1 MRTSQKMVISTH
13 TKVVNLIAGL
23 FFCCMSLVSSAD
35 SLPDSIVTK
44 VPSPTLIKGNLQLT
58 NNGISPVPY
67 FTLGEPALLTNLY
80 LTKGRLSFSP
90 EFNFDLNA
98 KPWSFNTWL
107 RYNLIRTKRYNFYL
121 GSNFSIIFKRLDSKL
136 FKEDLQAQRYQ
147 MLDIMM
153 TYKIDQKKLLSF
165 YYWKTS
171 TLDHLGITS
180 SHFVML
186 ALQID
191 NILKSENTVISFRP
205 SVFVINNTL
214 PFSGLFMSQIT
225 KISIKKFPLSFSLQT
240 VETLQSSEQAK
251 FNWNAGVN
259 VPF

>member
-1 MRTSQKMVISTH
+1 MIKQHIVYFLKFRTFLMSVLICCISN
-13 TKVVNLIAGL
+13 V
-23 FFCCMSLVSSAD
+23 SLANSLLD
-35 SLPDSIVTK
+35 STVAR
-44 VPSPTLIKGNLQLT
+44 VPVPTLIKGNLQLT

-90 EFNFDLNA
+90 EFNFDLKA

-107 RYNLIRTKRYNFYL
+107 RYNLIRIKRYNFYL
-121 GSNFSIIFKRLDSKL
+121 GSNFSIIFKRLDPKI

-153 TYKIDQKKLLSF
+153 TYKIDQKKMLSF

-191 NILKSENTVISFRP
+191 NLLKSENTVISFRP

-225 KISIKKFPLSFSLQT
+225 KISTKKFPLSFSLQT

-251 FNWNAGVN
+251 FNWNVGVN

>member
-1 MRTSQKMVISTH
+1 MIKQHIVYFLKFRTFLMSVLICCISN
-13 TKVVNLIAGL
+13 V
-23 FFCCMSLVSSAD
+23 SLANSLLD
-35 SLPDSIVTK
+35 STVAR
-44 VPSPTLIKGNLQLT
+44 VPVPTLIKGNLQLT

-90 EFNFDLNA
+90 EFNFDLKA

-121 GSNFSIIFKRLDSKL
+121 GSNFSIIFKRLDPTL

-191 NILKSENTVISFRP
+191 NILKRENTVISFRP

-225 KISIKKFPLSFSLQT
+225 KISTKKFPLSFSLQT

-251 FNWNAGVN
+251 FNWNVGVN

>member
-1 MRTSQKMVISTH
+1 MIKQHIVYFLKFGTFLMSVLICCISN
-13 TKVVNLIAGL
+13 V
-23 FFCCMSLVSSAD
+23 SLANSLLD
-35 SLPDSIVTK
+35 STVAR
-44 VPSPTLIKGNLQLT
+44 VPVPTLIKGNLQLT

-90 EFNFDLNA
+90 EFNFDLKA

-121 GSNFSIIFKRLDSKL
+121 GSNFSIIFKRLDPKI

-153 TYKIDQKKLLSF
+153 TYKIDQKKMLSF

-191 NILKSENTVISFRP
+191 NLIKSENTVISFRP

-225 KISIKKFPLSFSLQT
+225 KISTKKFPLSFSLQT

-251 FNWNAGVN
+251 FNWNVGVN

>member
-1 MRTSQKMVISTH
+1 MIKQHIVYFLKFRTFLMSVLICYISN
-13 TKVVNLIAGL
+13 V
-23 FFCCMSLVSSAD
+23 SLANSLLD
-35 SLPDSIVTK
+35 STVAR
-44 VPSPTLIKGNLQLT
+44 VPVPTLIKGNLQLT

-90 EFNFDLNA
+90 EFNFDLKA

-107 RYNLIRTKRYNFYL
+107 RYNLIRIKRYNFYL
-121 GSNFSIIFKRLDSKL
+121 GSNFSIIFKRLDPKI

-153 TYKIDQKKLLSF
+153 TYKIDQKKMLSF

-191 NILKSENTVISFRP
+191 NLLRSENTVISFRP

-225 KISIKKFPLSFSLQT
+225 KISTKKFPLSFSLQT

-251 FNWNAGVN
+251 FNWNVGVN

>member
-1 MRTSQKMVISTH
+1 MIKQHIVYFLKFRTFLMSVLICCISN
-13 TKVVNLIAGL
+13 V
-23 FFCCMSLVSSAD
+23 SLANSLLD
-35 SLPDSIVTK
+35 STVAR
-44 VPSPTLIKGNLQLT
+44 VQVPTLIKGNLQLT

-90 EFNFDLNA
+90 EFNFDLKA

-107 RYNLIRTKRYNFYL
+107 RYNLIRIKRYNFYL
-121 GSNFSIIFKRLDSKL
+121 GSNFSIIFKRLDPKI

-153 TYKIDQKKLLSF
+153 TYKIDQKKMLSF

-191 NILKSENTVISFRP
+191 NLLKSENTVISFRP

-225 KISIKKFPLSFSLQT
+225 KISTKKFPLSFSLQT

-251 FNWNAGVN
+251 FNWNVGVN

>member
-1 MRTSQKMVISTH
+1 MIKQHIVYFLKFRTFLMSVLICCISN
-13 TKVVNLIAGL
+13 V
-23 FFCCMSLVSSAD
+23 SLANSLLD
-35 SLPDSIVTK
+35 STVAR
-44 VPSPTLIKGNLQLT
+44 VPVPTLIKGNLQLT

-90 EFNFDLNA
+90 EFNFDLKA

-107 RYNLIRTKRYNFYL
+107 RYDLIRTKRYNFYL
-121 GSNFSIIFKRLDSKL
+121 GSNFSIIFKRLDPKI

-153 TYKIDQKKLLSF
+153 TYKIDQKKMLSF

-191 NILKSENTVISFRP
+191 NLLKSENTVISFRP

-225 KISIKKFPLSFSLQT
+225 KISTKKFPLSFSLQT

-251 FNWNAGVN
+251 FNWNVGVN

>member
-1 MRTSQKMVISTH
+1 MIKQHIVYFLKFRTFLMSVLICCISN
-13 TKVVNLIAGL
+13 V
-23 FFCCMSLVSSAD
+23 SLANSLLD
-35 SLPDSIVTK
+35 STVAR
-44 VPSPTLIKGNLQLT
+44 VPVPTLIKGNLQLT

-90 EFNFDLNA
+90 EFNFDLKA

-107 RYNLIRTKRYNFYL
+107 RYDLIRTKRYNFYL
-121 GSNFSIIFKRLDSKL
+121 GSNFSIIFKRLDSKI

-153 TYKIDQKKLLSF
+153 TYKIDQKKMLSF

-191 NILKSENTVISFRP
+191 NLLKSENTVILFRP

-225 KISIKKFPLSFSLQT
+225 KISTKKFPLSFSLQT

-251 FNWNAGVN
+251 FNWNVGVN

>member
-1 MRTSQKMVISTH
+1 MIKQHIVYFLKFRTFLMSVLICCISN
-13 TKVVNLIAGL
+13 V
-23 FFCCMSLVSSAD
+23 SLANSLLD
-35 SLPDSIVTK
+35 STVAR
-44 VPSPTLIKGNLQLT
+44 VPVPTLIKGNLQLT

-90 EFNFDLNA
+90 EFNFDLKA

-107 RYNLIRTKRYNFYL
+107 RYNLIRIKRYNFYL
-121 GSNFSIIFKRLDSKL
+121 GSNFSIIFKRLDPKI

-153 TYKIDQKKLLSF
+153 TYKIDQKKMLSF

-191 NILKSENTVISFRP
+191 NLLRSENTVISFRP

-225 KISIKKFPLSFSLQT
+225 KISTKKFPLSFSLQT

-251 FNWNAGVN
+251 FNWNVGVN

>member
-1 MRTSQKMVISTH
+1 MLAVKHKKIRGFVWSIMICLCTTHLSQAESFSDSTG
-13 TKVVNLIAGL
+13 I
-23 FFCCMSLVSSAD
+23 VS
-35 SLPDSIVTK
+35 V
-44 VPSPTLIKGNLQLT
+44 PTLITGNLQLT

-67 FTLGEPALLTNLY
+67 FTLGEPALLTNFY
-80 LTKGRLSFSP
+80 ITKGRLSFSP

-98 KPWSFNTWL
+98 KPWTINTWL
-107 RYNLIRTKRYNFYL
+107 RYKLIRGKRYNFYL
-121 GSNFSIIFKRLDSKL
+121 GNNFSIIFKRLDPRI

-153 TYKIDQKKLLSF
+153 TYKIDQKKMLNF

-171 TLDHLGITS
+171 TLDYLGITS

-191 NILKSENTVISFRP
+191 NILKSEKTVISFRP

-225 KISIKKFPLSFSLQT
+225 KFSTKKFPLIFSLQT
-240 VETLQSSEQAK
+240 VETLESSEKAK
-251 FNWNAGVN
+251 FNWNVGVN

>member
-1 MRTSQKMVISTH
+1 MIKQHIVYFLKFKTFLMSVLICCISNIS
-13 TKVVNLIAGL
+13 VAN
-23 FFCCMSLVSSAD
+23 SLLD
-35 SLPDSIVTK
+35 STMAR
-44 VPSPTLIKGNLQLT
+44 VPVPTLIKGNLQLT

-90 EFNFDLNA
+90 EFNFDLKA

-121 GSNFSIIFKRLDSKL
+121 GSNFSIIFKRLDPKL

-153 TYKIDQKKLLSF
+153 TYKIDHKKLLSF

-225 KISIKKFPLSFSLQT
+225 KISTKKFPLSFSLQT

-251 FNWNAGVN
+251 FNWNVGIN

>member
-1 MRTSQKMVISTH
+1 MIKQHIVYFLKFRTFLMSVLICCISN
-13 TKVVNLIAGL
+13 V
-23 FFCCMSLVSSAD
+23 SLANSLLD
-35 SLPDSIVTK
+35 STVAR
-44 VPSPTLIKGNLQLT
+44 VPVPTLIKGNLQLT

-90 EFNFDLNA
+90 EFNFDLKA

-121 GSNFSIIFKRLDSKL
+121 GSNFSIIFKRLDPKI

-153 TYKIDQKKLLSF
+153 TYKIDQKKMLSF

-191 NILKSENTVISFRP
+191 NLLKSENTVISFRP

-225 KISIKKFPLSFSLQT
+225 KISTKKFPLSFSLQT

-251 FNWNAGVN
+251 FNWNVGVN

>member
-1 MRTSQKMVISTH
+1 MIKQHIVYFLKFKTFLMSVLICCISNIS
-13 TKVVNLIAGL
+13 VAN
-23 FFCCMSLVSSAD
+23 SLLD
-35 SLPDSIVTK
+35 STMAR
-44 VPSPTLIKGNLQLT
+44 VPVPTLIKGNLQLT

-90 EFNFDLNA
+90 EFNFDLKA

-121 GSNFSIIFKRLDSKL
+121 GSNFSIIFKRLDPKL
-136 FKEDLQAQRYQ
+136 LKEDLQAQRYQ

-153 TYKIDQKKLLSF
+153 TYKIDHKKLLSF

-225 KISIKKFPLSFSLQT
+225 TISTKKFPLRFSLQT

-251 FNWNAGVN
+251 FNWNVGVN

>member
-1 MRTSQKMVISTH
+1 MIKQHIVYFLKFRTFLMSVLICCISN
-13 TKVVNLIAGL
+13 V
-23 FFCCMSLVSSAD
+23 SLANSLLD
-35 SLPDSIVTK
+35 STVAR
-44 VPSPTLIKGNLQLT
+44 VPVPTLIKGNLQLT

-90 EFNFDLNA
+90 EFNFDLKA

-121 GSNFSIIFKRLDSKL
+121 GSNFSIIFKRLDPKI

-153 TYKIDQKKLLSF
+153 TYKIDQKKMLSF

-191 NILKSENTVISFRP
+191 NLLRSENTVISFRP

-225 KISIKKFPLSFSLQT
+225 KISTKKFPLSFSLQT

-251 FNWNAGVN
+251 FNWNVGVN

>member
-1 MRTSQKMVISTH
+1 MIKQHFVYFLKFRTFLMSVLICCISN
-13 TKVVNLIAGL
+13 V
-23 FFCCMSLVSSAD
+23 SLANSLLD
-35 SLPDSIVTK
+35 STVAR
-44 VPSPTLIKGNLQLT
+44 VPVPTLIKGNLQLT

-90 EFNFDLNA
+90 EFNFDLKA

-121 GSNFSIIFKRLDSKL
+121 GSNFSIIFKRLDPKI

-153 TYKIDQKKLLSF
+153 TYKIDQKKMLSF

-191 NILKSENTVISFRP
+191 NLLRSENTVISFRP

-225 KISIKKFPLSFSLQT
+225 KISTKKFPLSFSLQT

-251 FNWNAGVN
+251 FNWNVGVN

>member
-1 MRTSQKMVISTH
+1 MIKQHIVYFLKFRTFLMSVLICCISN
-13 TKVVNLIAGL
+13 V
-23 FFCCMSLVSSAD
+23 SLANSLLD
-35 SLPDSIVTK
+35 STVAR
-44 VPSPTLIKGNLQLT
+44 VPVPTLIKGNLQLT

-90 EFNFDLNA
+90 EFNFDLKA

-121 GSNFSIIFKRLDSKL
+121 GSNFSIIFKRLDPKI
-136 FKEDLQAQRYQ
+136 FKDDLQAQRYQ

-153 TYKIDQKKLLSF
+153 TYKIDQKKMLSF

-191 NILKSENTVISFRP
+191 NLLKSENTVISFRP

-225 KISIKKFPLSFSLQT
+225 KISTKKFPLSFSLQT

-251 FNWNAGVN
+251 FNWNVGVN

>member
-1 MRTSQKMVISTH
+1 V
-13 TKVVNLIAGL
+13 
-23 FFCCMSLVSSAD
+23 
-35 SLPDSIVTK
+35 
-44 VPSPTLIKGNLQLT
+44 PTLIKGNLQLT

-90 EFNFDLNA
+90 EFNFDLKA

-121 GSNFSIIFKRLDSKL
+121 GSNFSIIFKRLDPKI
-136 FKEDLQAQRYQ
+136 FNEDLQAQRYQ

-153 TYKIDQKKLLSF
+153 TYKIDQKKMLSF

-191 NILKSENTVISFRP
+191 NILKNENTVISFRP

-225 KISIKKFPLSFSLQT
+225 KISTKKFPLTFSLQT

-251 FNWNAGVN
+251 FNWNVGVN

>member
-1 MRTSQKMVISTH
+1 M
-13 TKVVNLIAGL
+13 
-23 FFCCMSLVSSAD
+23 AD
-35 SLPDSIVTK
+35 SLPDSTVAK
-44 VPSPTLIKGNLQLT
+44 VPVPTLIKGNLQLT

-80 LTKGRLSFSP
+80 LTKGRLTFSP
-90 EFNFDLNA
+90 EFNFDLKA

-107 RYNLIRTKRYNFYL
+107 RYNLIRSKRYNFYL
-121 GSNFSIIFKRLDSKL
+121 GSNFSIIFKRLDPKL

-153 TYKIDQKKLLSF
+153 TYKIDQKKMLSF

-171 TLDHLGITS
+171 TLDNLGITS

-191 NILKSENTVISFRP
+191 NILKRDNTVISFRP
-205 SVFVINNTL
+205 AVFVINNTL
-214 PFSGLFMSQIT
+214 PFSGLFMSQIIKFST
-225 KISIKKFPLSFSLQT
+225 KKFPLIFSLQT
-240 VETLQSSEQAK
+240 VETLESSEPAK
-251 FNWNAGVN
+251 FNWNVGVN

>member
-1 MRTSQKMVISTH
+1 MIKQHIVYFLKFGTFLMSVLICCISN
-13 TKVVNLIAGL
+13 V
-23 FFCCMSLVSSAD
+23 SLANSLLD
-35 SLPDSIVTK
+35 STVAR
-44 VPSPTLIKGNLQLT
+44 VPVPTLIKGNLQLT

-90 EFNFDLNA
+90 EFNFDLKA

-121 GSNFSIIFKRLDSKL
+121 GSNFSIIFKRLDPKI

-153 TYKIDQKKLLSF
+153 TYKIDQKKMLSF

-191 NILKSENTVISFRP
+191 NLLKSENTVISFRP

-225 KISIKKFPLSFSLQT
+225 KISTKKFPLSFSLQT

-251 FNWNAGVN
+251 FNWNVGVN

>member
-1 MRTSQKMVISTH
+1 MYFLKFKTFLMSVLICYISNISVANSLLDSTMVR
-13 TKVVNLIAGL
+13 
-23 FFCCMSLVSSAD
+23 
-35 SLPDSIVTK
+35 
-44 VPSPTLIKGNLQLT
+44 VPVPTLIKGNLQLT

-90 EFNFDLNA
+90 EFNFDLKA

-121 GSNFSIIFKRLDSKL
+121 GSNFSIIFKRLDPKL

-153 TYKIDQKKLLSF
+153 TYKIDHKKLLSF

-225 KISIKKFPLSFSLQT
+225 KISTKKFPLSFSLQT

-251 FNWNAGVN
+251 FNWNVGVN

>member
-1 MRTSQKMVISTH
+1 MIKQHIVYFLKFRTFLMSILICCIS
-13 TKVVNLIAGL
+13 NL
-23 FFCCMSLVSSAD
+23 SLANSLLD
-35 SLPDSIVTK
+35 STVAR
-44 VPSPTLIKGNLQLT
+44 VPVPTLIKGNLQLT

-90 EFNFDLNA
+90 EFNFDLKA

-121 GSNFSIIFKRLDSKL
+121 GSNFSIIFKRLDPKI

-153 TYKIDQKKLLSF
+153 TYKIDQKKMLSF

-191 NILKSENTVISFRP
+191 NLLKSENTVISFRP

-225 KISIKKFPLSFSLQT
+225 KISTKKFPLSFSLQT

-251 FNWNAGVN
+251 FNWNVGVN

>member
-1 MRTSQKMVISTH
+1 
-13 TKVVNLIAGL
+13 
-23 FFCCMSLVSSAD
+23 
-35 SLPDSIVTK
+35 
-44 VPSPTLIKGNLQLT
+44 
-58 NNGISPVPY
+58 
-67 FTLGEPALLTNLY
+67 
-80 LTKGRLSFSP
+80 
-90 EFNFDLNA
+90 
-98 KPWSFNTWL
+98 
-107 RYNLIRTKRYNFYL
+107 
-121 GSNFSIIFKRLDSKL
+121 
-136 FKEDLQAQRYQ
+136 

-153 TYKIDQKKLLSF
+153 TYKINQKKLLSF

>member
-1 MRTSQKMVISTH
+1 MIKQHIVYFFKLGTFLIGVLICCISN
-13 TKVVNLIAGL
+13 VSVAN
-23 FFCCMSLVSSAD
+23 SLLD
-35 SLPDSIVTK
+35 STVAR
-44 VPSPTLIKGNLQLT
+44 VPVHTLIKGNLQLT

-90 EFNFDLNA
+90 EFNFDLKA

-121 GSNFSIIFKRLDSKL
+121 GSNFSIIFKRLDPKI

-153 TYKIDQKKLLSF
+153 TYKIDQKKMLSF

-191 NILKSENTVISFRP
+191 NLLKSENTVISFRP

-225 KISIKKFPLSFSLQT
+225 KISTKKFPLSFSLQT

-251 FNWNAGVN
+251 FNWNVGVN